1 MEFWDVYDKDRQ
13 KTGKTVRRGIDSL
26 AEGEYHLAVEVAIRS
41 REGKLL
47 IQRRSL
53 EKEDWPGIWDLAA
66 AGGSALAG
74 ETGREAAR
82 RELYKELGIAADF
95 PDPPLMSF
103 TLDHCFGE
111 WFLLE
116 LDPPL
121 KDLRFQPGEVMDAR
135 WAGRE
140 EILSLL
146 EEGKLV
152 DYHPG
157 FVDLLLTR
165 DGHTGAMRSWKGRY
179 GTNGN

>member
-13 KTGKTVRRGIDSL
+13 KTGRTVRRGVDPL
-26 AEGEYHLAVEVAIRS
+26 EAGEYHLAVEVAIRS
-41 REGKLL
+41 QDGKLL
-47 IQRRSL
+47 LQRRSL

-82 RELYKELGIAADF
+82 RELYEELGIEADF

-116 LDPPL
+116 LDPSL

-135 WAGRE
+135 WADRE
-140 EILSLL
+140 EILALL

-157 FVDLLLTR
+157 FVDLLMTQ
-165 DGHTGAMRSWKGRY
+165 DGHTGAMRSWKGRH
-179 GTNGN
+179 GVKVD